1 MQDQVATFFWEHV
14 LVAFLGALPATIVA
28 LSGFIAVIL
37 NWRRSHREHRDTEA
51 KALLAATKA
60 DMAAKAAAL
69 AVKHAEEAAKE
80 SKETREVIKD
90 AVTNGPLKEAIQDAV
105 KSALK
110 NGH

>member
-1 MQDQVATFFWEHV
+1 MHEQVDIAGAEMWHTIGLIAV
-14 LVAFLGALPATIVA
+14 FLGIVA
-28 LSGFIAVIL
+28 SIIQQYMF
-37 NWRRSHREHRDTEA
+37 NRQRRRDTSEVKEKAEEA
-51 KALLAATKA
+51 AA
-60 DMAAKAAAL
+60 AAAL